1 MANASAQ
8 GSQRDGVDAR
18 AAALTAVDNAACLLF
33 FTSRDCP
40 DDSVVSLQLVMPS
53 NCSCERR
60 RTTEKK
66 PESIGQ

>member
-40 DDSVVSLQLVMPS
+40 DDSVVSNATGNAKQLQL
-53 NCSCERR
+53 R
-60 RTTEKK
+60 KK
-66 PESIGQ
+66 TNN